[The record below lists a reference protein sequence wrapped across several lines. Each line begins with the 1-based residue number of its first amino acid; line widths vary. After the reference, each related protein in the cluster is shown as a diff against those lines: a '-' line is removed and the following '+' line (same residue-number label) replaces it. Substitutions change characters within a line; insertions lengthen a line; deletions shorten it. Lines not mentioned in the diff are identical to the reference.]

1 MGITHQG
8 FFNPK
13 NNMPVPCPIPAAQ
26 QFPKWGNMHF
36 PSFQT
41 RKEREEKAK
50 KRKGFSFPFPSFFH
64 IPAFISYF
72 PISSPSHSSIPLI
85 ISRETNL
92 PTVSFTPAR

>member
-13 NNMPVPCPIPAAQ
+13 NNMPVTCPIPAAQ
-26 QFPKWGNMHF
+26 QLSKWGNMHF

-41 RKEREEKAK
+41 RKGKKEKAK
-50 KRKGFSFPFPSFFH
+50 EKEGVFLPLPIIFPYPCFYQLFPH
-64 IPAFISYF
+64 IL
-72 PISSPSHSSIPLI
+72 PSHSSIPLT
-85 ISRETNL
+85 ISRETNI